1 MSRFV
6 AGVRKEGVSLDALS
20 SADSREPDERRFEVR
35 VGSAMLAEALV
46 ATGRRAGWRPVVQRR
61 SGEVLVTDRFAPRDV
76 SGPAGDVVLVCDLT
90 PVAARR
96 ALDGVAGL
104 WVSAVACAD
113 VPDDLV
119 AALEGITAGRVS
131 LPVRVV
137 ELAALLPS
145 LTERQWAA
153 LDAVVAGRP
162 NAEIARML
170 SVSSATVKRELCELY
185 AALDASTRTELAARA
200 VTLGV
205 GVTRNG

>member
-1 MSRFV
+1 
-6 AGVRKEGVSLDALS
+6 
-20 SADSREPDERRFEVR
+20 
-35 VGSAMLAEALV
+35 MLAEALV

-61 SGEVLVTDRFAPRDV
+61 CGEVLVTDRFAPRDV
-76 SGPAGDVVLVCDLT
+76 SGPAGEVVLVCDPT

-119 AALEGITAGRVS
+119 AALEGIAAGRVS

-200 VTLGV
+200 VALGV
-205 GVTRNG
+205 GVARNG